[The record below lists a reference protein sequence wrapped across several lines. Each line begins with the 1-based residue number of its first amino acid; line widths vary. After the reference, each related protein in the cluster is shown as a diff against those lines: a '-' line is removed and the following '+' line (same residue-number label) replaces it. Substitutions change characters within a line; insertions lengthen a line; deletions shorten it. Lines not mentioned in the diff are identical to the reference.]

1 MSYIITTVHKHFFYQ
16 MFCKNGVT
24 IAFFTTKDIPAP
36 SCKSCTNFINPSFLW
51 RSGAPSAL
59 TARALATRHREPT
72 PPQPKLYGAPNQP
85 FIRERRASRH
95 QACDPTVRG
104 HLRIR
109 GLPGSPARKERG
121 GPRTGP
127 SQGHFRGYAETA
139 RAWARNGAGGAE
151 IGILGPSV
159 TGVSPFPHN
168 FPTPDLFKFDSRVR
182 YQLRF
187 TSGAWE
193 PSRPRAEP
201 TAILLSSAST
211 GEGDVG
217 SAGDL
222 PTSRLWFLCRPTK
235 LALVP
240 G

>member
-1 MSYIITTVHKHFFYQ
+1 MVKVSFGRPCHVPP
-16 MFCKNGVT
+16 CL
-24 IAFFTTKDIPAP
+24 
-36 SCKSCTNFINPSFLW
+36 INEKGGS
-51 RSGAPSAL
+51 
-59 TARALATRHREPT
+59 
-72 PPQPKLYGAPNQP
+72 
-85 FIRERRASRH
+85 IRERRASRH

-127 SQGHFRGYAETA
+127 SQGHFCGYAETA

-168 FPTPDLFKFDSRVR
+168 FPTPDLFKFDSRFR

-187 TSGAWE
+187 KSGAWE

-201 TAILLSSAST
+201 TAIPLSSAWAAD
-211 GEGDVG
+211 GDVG
-217 SAGDL
+217 SAGGACL
-222 PTSRLWFLCRPTK
+222 PGFGFCVGLLGWRWSNASWR
-235 LALVP
+235 
-240 G
+240 